1 MAEIDRR
8 NLEVR
13 VKELGEV
20 MKELNL
26 ETLMSHKQA
35 NEKNTHLLTD
45 SLQKLDSAVVP
56 FALSRNLS
64 PSSST
69 APSAMSFQSLPLRLL
84 FVDILTVSSAS
95 RPTRNHATNATLDSQ
110 SKKCSKTVS

>member
-1 MAEIDRR
+1 MVQEEHQAVEDAKSQISVLRQRNADLNEKNFMAELDRR
-8 NLEVR
+8 NLEVK

-26 ETLMSHKQA
+26 QTLMSHKQT

-56 FALSRNLS
+56 FTLSRNLQ
-64 PSSST
+64 PFSST
-69 APSAMSFQSLPLRLL
+69 APSAMNFQ
-84 FVDILTVSSAS
+84 
-95 RPTRNHATNATLDSQ
+95 
-110 SKKCSKTVS
+110 